1 MITLPDRRNE
11 VKSEPLRDR
20 RDERMQ
26 DLRPLKM
33 HSLTQPAR
41 DVRSSTSSTAEVST
55 TSTTDLAQLS
65 LSRPAAHAA
74 IEASDE
80 QAAAEFIHG
89 YSARQPAAG
98 SE

>member
-1 MITLPDRRNE
+1 
-11 VKSEPLRDR
+11 
-20 RDERMQ
+20 
-26 DLRPLKM
+26 M

-55 TSTTDLAQLS
+55 TSITDLAQLS

-80 QAAAEFIHG
+80 QAARGVHPRVQR
-89 YSARQPAAG
+89 SATCCWFRSDFQRRLVNLRLL
-98 SE
+98 SR